1 MPRKFRHDIVH
12 RWEGNPI
19 ITLDNLTFTT
29 NNIYSAGAVKKD
41 GEYIL
46 LVTME
51 DPEGKTSIH
60 LARSDDGYH
69 FDVDE
74 RPFMEPSD
82 DERFRVFEK
91 MGVREARITFT
102 DGRYYIVYLGMGH
115 YGFVLCL
122 AVTEDFRTVERLG
135 VISEPENKA
144 GALFPG
150 KLDGKYA
157 RLERPKAGDRIWISY
172 SKDLLTWGERDVV
185 ISPRSGFWD
194 SAFVGCAF
202 PPIEIEEGWLL
213 GYYGIR
219 NTSAGPITRL
229 GAAILDRRNPC
240 KVLARSNIPISSPR
254 EDYERI
260 GDMTNVVFSSGAIL
274 EEDGEL
280 KIYYGAADNC
290 LCVGTTQLK
299 EIIENCVRSRE
310 EF

>member
-1 MPRKFRHDIVH
+1 MPRKFRHDIVR

-19 ITLDNLTFTT
+19 ITLDDLNFTT
-29 NNIYSAGAVKKD
+29 NNIYSAAAVKRD

-51 DPEGKTSIH
+51 DPEGKTSMH
-60 LARSDDGYH
+60 LARGEDGYH
-69 FDVDE
+69 FAVDDN
-74 RPFMEPSD
+74 PFMAYCEVD
-82 DERFRVFEK
+82 KFCFFES
-91 MGVREARITFT
+91 MGVREARITFL
-102 DGRYYIVYLGMGH
+102 DGRYYIVYLGKGH
-115 YGFVLCL
+115 HGFVLCL
-122 AVTEDFRTVERLG
+122 AETEDFKTTKKLG

-144 GALFPG
+144 GALFPR

-157 RLERPKAGDRIWISY
+157 RLERPKAGDRIWLSY
-172 SKDLLTWGERDVV
+172 SNDLLTWGESDVV
-185 ISPRSGFWD
+185 ISPRLGFWD

-219 NTSAGPITRL
+219 NTSSGPITRL
-229 GAAILDRRNPC
+229 GAAILDRESPC
-240 KVLARSNIPISSPR
+240 RVLARSNIPISSPR

-260 GDMTNVVFSSGAIL
+260 GDMTNVVFSTGAIL
-274 EEDGEL
+274 EDDGEL

-290 LCVGTTQLK
+290 LCVGTTKLS
-299 EIIENCVRSRE
+299 EIVENCTKSSE